1 MQRTQSRPLYKVTA
15 HELLP
20 CQPWACS
27 DANASSMTKNPG
39 RSYPILQL
47 YSRIPASSR
56 PMRVHRAGSLG
67 SSAHKAEDLQSG
79 KAASFR
85 TQRQAAGMH
94 KAQST
99 FRDERNESPTCSCL
113 VLLCICLPGTS
124 AKAQNKAKPRNC
136 CGRQAA
142 LSTMSVIAETEMP
155 TTSLQYRSYAS
166 NSLVNLTCRPER
178 YRASTQQW
186 RRASRAAG
194 HLEINAWA

>member
-79 KAASFR
+79 KAASCR

-124 AKAQNKAKPRNC
+124 AKAQIIRPHPGTVVAAKQRYPQCRSLPKPKCPPRPCNTDPM
-136 CGRQAA
+136 QA
-142 LSTMSVIAETEMP
+142 TV
-155 TTSLQYRSYAS
+155 
-166 NSLVNLTCRPER
+166 
-178 YRASTQQW
+178 W
-186 RRASRAAG
+186 
-194 HLEINAWA
+194 